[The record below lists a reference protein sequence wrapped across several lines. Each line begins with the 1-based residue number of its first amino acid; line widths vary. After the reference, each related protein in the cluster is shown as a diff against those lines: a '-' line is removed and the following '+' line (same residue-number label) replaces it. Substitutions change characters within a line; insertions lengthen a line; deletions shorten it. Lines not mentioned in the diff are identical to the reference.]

1 MLTGTTSLLPAD
13 FQISLEFCLSLHETV
28 FSSDLIHDRE
38 FFYSSFWPLVFLNG
52 VSKALRDN
60 FSPKKG
66 IKPTSSKFELYHQPR
81 ALIPHKGLFSG
92 GGL

>member
-1 MLTGTTSLLPAD
+1 M
-13 FQISLEFCLSLHETV
+13 
-28 FSSDLIHDRE
+28 
-38 FFYSSFWPLVFLNG
+38 NG